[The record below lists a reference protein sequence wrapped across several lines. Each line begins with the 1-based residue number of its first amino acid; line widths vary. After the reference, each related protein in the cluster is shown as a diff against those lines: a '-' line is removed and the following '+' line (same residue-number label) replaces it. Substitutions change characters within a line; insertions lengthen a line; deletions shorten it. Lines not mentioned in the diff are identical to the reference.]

1 MKLLSMLPL
10 LLGSL
15 ISASPACKCLY
26 GDPCWPS
33 DSEFAKLA
41 SQLSQPLIHPTPPEA
56 ACYPAS
62 TPSGNCSAVILGSH
76 NGNFRSGQPGSM
88 QNINFETFIYPNGTI
103 SACYLDTSL
112 GVPCE
117 QGRVSPIGVDARS
130 VQDIQATVKFAA
142 KHNLRLVVKS
152 TGHDYLGRSA
162 AKGSLLLWTHNMKTI
177 TYNEAFVPKGAPA
190 SEKYYGITL
199 GAGVQWHEAYDAIQT
214 HGRFLVGGL
223 AAGSSIGAAGGWIQG
238 GGHSAFSP
246 QHGLGVDNAIQFNV
260 VTASGQNLIVN
271 SHTNSDLFWAL
282 RGGGGGTFAVSA
294 SVTYKSHPSTP
305 LTGIFFNAT
314 LPNPEVAKDLL
325 TKFIL
330 LNPGLSDSHWGGY
343 SFLTAHSLIF
353 VHVAPNISL
362 ANATDTITPFFDYA
376 KNVSEVAIALTA
388 PFDSFYTWYQEFF
401 PEGDQVGTNAELISR
416 LLSRE
421 TVETKASEI
430 VDLILASNNTVS
442 FHLVCGGVVSEI
454 NPDSAGLN
462 PAWRNAAAHL
472 VAGAGWVDGASAAEI
487 SAIEAGLKTA
497 LSQLEA
503 LDPGAGAYFNEASLY
518 EINPQQTFF
527 GSHYP
532 KLAEIKR
539 SVDPYDLFLVAEGV
553 GSENWDANLNCR
565 R

>member
-1 MKLLSMLPL
+1 MKIFSLSPL
-10 LLGSL
+10 LLSSL

-62 TPSGNCSAVILGSH
+62 APSGNCSAVISGTQD
-76 NGNFRSGQPGSM
+76 GNFRSGQPGSM

-223 AAGSSIGAAGGWIQG
+223 AAGGSVGAAGGWIQG

-260 VTASGQNLIVN
+260 VTASGQSLIVN

-282 RGGGGGTFAVSA
+282 RGGGGGTFAVLA

-314 LPNPEVAKDLL
+314 LPNPEVAKDLY

-330 LNPGLSDSHWGGY
+330 LNPSLADAHWGGY
-343 SFLTAHSLIF
+343 GFFTADSFF
-353 VHVAPNISL
+353 FFYVAPNISL
-362 ANATDTITPFFDYA
+362 ANATDTITPFFNYA
-376 KNVSEVAIALTA
+376 KNVSEVTTALTL

-401 PEGDQVGTNAELISR
+401 TSGAQVGTNAELISR

-421 TVETKASEI
+421 TVETKASE
-430 VDLILASNNTVS
+430 VADLVIGAGTTVLW
-442 FHLVCGGVVSEI
+442 HLVCGGVASEI
-454 NPDSAGLN
+454 DPDSAALN
-462 PAWRNAAAHL
+462 PAWRKAAAHL
-472 VAGAGWVDGASAAEI
+472 VVGAGWEEGAPAAEI
-487 SAIEAGLKTA
+487 AAVEGALKAG

-518 EINPQQTFF
+518 ETNPQLTFF

-532 KLAEIKR
+532 RLAAIKR
-539 SVDPYDLFLVAEGV
+539 RVDPYDLFLVAEGV
-553 GSENWDANLNCR
+553 GSEKWDADLHCR
-565 R
+565 L